1 MKRPSWG
8 KRGYS
13 LQEIDKSLNAIYAAH
28 EKAPNHPVF
37 SNRVHPDAAEMS
49 TRLNAVAKSE
59 KPTVRDVLQARGG
72 VPMSQDEFKKRLK

>member
-13 LQEIDKSLNAIYAAH
+13 LQEIDKSLNAIYAQH
-28 EKAPNHPVF
+28 KAPNHPVF
-37 SNRVHPDAAEMS
+37 SNRVHPDAGEMS
-49 TRLNAVAKSE
+49 SRLNAISSSE

-72 VPMSQDEFKKRLK
+72 VPMSQAEFKKRLG